1 MRGAAPPRAPSLCEI
16 LLHHQDGRAL
26 GEYRVSRDA
35 TLHLALRLRGGG
47 GDGGVV
53 ATQRRYM
60 RSTFKNSYKSRAG
73 AKGANYGAGATG
85 GDEETC
91 GSVDP
96 RLIARFRCATC
107 ALSDEPLDAEHE
119 GAIVADELGNLYN
132 KTLKDIINRYKLLQ
146 GFRIHY
152 VPGFDCFGANVEDA
166 FASLIEAEAK
176 VDAMD
181 LDGTASSSRMSS

>member
-1 MRGAAPPRAPSLCEI
+1 MIFVRTLGRTLCVDATPSDGVERVKRAIEARERIPAAAQRLLFEGAQLE
-16 LLHHQDGRAL
+16 DGRAL

-96 RLIARFRCATC
+96 RLIARYATLHLDRVD
-107 ALSDEPLDAEHE
+107 LSKAV
-119 GAIVADELGNLYN
+119 GG
-132 KTLKDIINRYKLLQ
+132 
-146 GFRIHY
+146 
-152 VPGFDCFGANVEDA
+152 
-166 FASLIEAEAK
+166 
-176 VDAMD
+176 
-181 LDGTASSSRMSS
+181 